1 MQLVLS
7 QTVQL
12 KGIGIPG
19 MISKVLPAFKLGDV
33 TIKEAYTVLW
43 VDGTEDVRM
52 GQELSVIKCLKRG

>member
-1 MQLVLS
+1 MQLFLS

-12 KGIGIPG
+12 KGVGIPG
-19 MISKVLPAFKLGDV
+19 MISKVLPGFKLGNA

-52 GQELSVIKCLKRG
+52 GSELSVIKCLKRG

>member
-1 MQLVLS
+1 MQLFLS

-19 MISKVLPAFKLGDV
+19 MISKVLPAFKLGN
-33 TIKEAYTVLW
+33 TQIKEAYTVLW

-52 GQELSVIKCLKRG
+52 SSELEIIKSLKRL

>member
-1 MQLVLS
+1 MQLFLS

-12 KGIGIPG
+12 KGMGIPG
-19 MISKVLPAFKLGDV
+19 MISKVLPAFKLGNV

-52 GQELSVIKCLKRG
+52 SSELSVIKCLRRG

>member
-1 MQLVLS
+1 MQLFLS

-19 MISKVLPAFKLGDV
+19 MISKVLHAFKINGNV
-33 TIKEAYTVLW
+33 IKEAYAVLW

-52 GQELSVIKCLKRG
+52 SQELSVIKCLKRG

>member
-1 MQLVLS
+1 MQLFLS

-12 KGIGIPG
+12 KGMGIPG
-19 MISKVLPAFKLGDV
+19 MISKVLPAFKLGNA

-52 GQELSVIKCLKRG
+52 RSELEVIKSLKRL

>member
-1 MQLVLS
+1 MQLFLS

-19 MISKVLPAFKLGDV
+19 MISKVLPAFKLGNV
-33 TIKEAYTVLW
+33 TIKKAYAVLW

-52 GQELSVIKCLKRG
+52 SSELEVIKNLKRL

>member
-1 MQLVLS
+1 MQLFLS

-52 GQELSVIKCLKRG
+52 GGELAVIKCLKRG

>member
-1 MQLVLS
+1 MQLFLS

-19 MISKVLPAFKLGDV
+19 MISKVLPAFKLGNV
-33 TIKEAYTVLW
+33 IIKEAYTVLW

-52 GQELSVIKCLKRG
+52 RSELEVIKSLKRL

>member
-1 MQLVLS
+1 MQLFLS

-12 KGIGIPG
+12 KGVGIPG
-19 MISKVLPAFKLGDV
+19 MISKVLPAFKLGNA

-52 GQELSVIKCLKRG
+52 GSELEVIKSLKRL

>member
-1 MQLVLS
+1 MQLFLS

-19 MISKVLPAFKLGDV
+19 MISKVLPAFKLGNS

-52 GQELSVIKCLKRG
+52 GGELSVIKSLKRG

>member
-1 MQLVLS
+1 MHLFLS

-19 MISKVLPAFKLGDV
+19 MISKVLPAFKINGKV
-33 TIKEAYTVLW
+33 IKEAYAVLW

-52 GQELSVIKCLKRG
+52 AEELSLIKMLRRG

>member
-1 MQLVLS
+1 MQLFLS

-12 KGIGIPG
+12 KGMGIPG
-19 MISKVLPAFKLGDV
+19 MISKVLPAFKLGNA

-52 GQELSVIKCLKRG
+52 SSELSVIKCLRRG

>member
-1 MQLVLS
+1 MQLFLS

-19 MISKVLPAFKLGDV
+19 MISKVIPAFKLGNV
-33 TIKEAYTVLW
+33 TIKEAYAVLW

-52 GQELSVIKCLKRG
+52 GSELEIIKSLKRL

>member
-1 MQLVLS
+1 MQLFLS

-19 MISKVLPAFKLGDV
+19 MISKVLPAFKLGNA

-52 GQELSVIKCLKRG
+52 GSELSVIKCLKRG

>member
-1 MQLVLS
+1 MQLFLS

-19 MISKVLPAFKLGDV
+19 MISKVLPAFKLGNA

-52 GQELSVIKCLKRG
+52 GGELSVIKSLKRG

>member
-1 MQLVLS
+1 MQLFLS

-19 MISKVLPAFKLGDV
+19 MISKVLPAFKLGNA

-43 VDGTEDVRM
+43 VDGTEDIRM
-52 GQELSVIKCLKRG
+52 GGELSVIKCLKRG